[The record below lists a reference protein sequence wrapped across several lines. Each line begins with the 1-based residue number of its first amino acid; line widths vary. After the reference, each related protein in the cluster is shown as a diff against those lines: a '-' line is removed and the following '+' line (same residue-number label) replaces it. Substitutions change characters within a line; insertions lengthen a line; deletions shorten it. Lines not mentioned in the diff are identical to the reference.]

1 MRTQKRIFTLIMT
14 LLLSCVFCGIAQ
26 SEDYEV
32 VSPSELSFGLIG
44 FRADAKTETDED
56 KADEGEAETEKV
68 GDRILNGTF
77 DKFICEDMELEVVE
91 KKITDGIIETN
102 DYGRMRVSIDSSGG
116 LTVYAMP
123 SQKKKLIDKIRE

>member
-1 MRTQKRIFTLIMT
+1 MRMQKRIFTLTMT
-14 LLLSCVFCGIAQ
+14 LLLSCAFCGIAQ

-32 VSPSELSFGLIG
+32 VSPSELSFGLVG
-44 FRADAKTETDED
+44 FRADAKTETDE
-56 KADEGEAETEKV
+56 GEAETEKA
-68 GDRILNGTF
+68 GARLLNGTF

-91 KKITDGIIETN
+91 KKITDGIIETS